1 MSDAAPTICMID
13 DDDHDAFLAR
23 RIFQRQMPNVRFEH
37 RSDAGDIYDDVDSL
51 RTSNG
56 GLCFPDF
63 IFLDINMPR
72 ANGLSILHK
81 LKLHPTLRRIPAF
94 IFTTSDMPEHVEIA
108 YAGGASAYFVKPQSV
123 DEYMN
128 LARVFAEFW
137 IDTVKRPTL
146 IPL

>member
-1 MSDAAPTICMID
+1 MSDAAPKICMID
-13 DDDHDAFLAR
+13 DDEHDAFLAR
-23 RIFQRQMPNVRFEH
+23 RIFLRQRPHVRFEH

-51 RTSNG
+51 RTSDLG
-56 GLCFPDF
+56 YPDF

-72 ANGLSILHK
+72 ASGLSILHK
-81 LKLHPTLRRIPAF
+81 LKIHPTMRRIPVF

-108 YAGGASAYFVKPQSV
+108 YASGASADFVKPHSV
-123 DEYMN
+123 DEFVR

-137 IDTVKRPTL
+137 IDTLKRPTL